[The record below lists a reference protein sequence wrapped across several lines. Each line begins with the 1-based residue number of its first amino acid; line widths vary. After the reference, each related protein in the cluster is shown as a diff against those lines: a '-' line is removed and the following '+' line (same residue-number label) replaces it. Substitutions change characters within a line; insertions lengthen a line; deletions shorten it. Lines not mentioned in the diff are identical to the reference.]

1 MAKKN
6 IYEMTL
12 AFAGICQAAHLAQ
25 QLARHGRCPEEAYH
39 CSLRSLTQPL
49 EAPGGALSYY
59 GGNEAALRFG
69 LETMIAVLNTPSQK
83 GALAEITRYS
93 LGMIGLER
101 KVTKNRQALNDLE
114 QRLRQLDRQ
123 LQHFGIDSS
132 TLASATASI
141 YTDIVSPLGPRIQI
155 TGEQAILQNSLVQ
168 SRVRAAL
175 LTGVRSAML
184 WQQLG
189 GGRLQLLFSRS
200 KLVEMAKL
208 ILSGLPHADA

>member
-49 EAPGGALSYY
+49 EPTGGTLDFF
-59 GGNEAALRFG
+59 GGNEATLRFG

-101 KVTKNRQALNDLE
+101 KVTKNRQALSDLE

-168 SRVRAAL
+168 SRVRAVL

-189 GGRLQLLFSRS
+189 GGRLQLLFSRG

>member
-39 CSLRSLTQPL
+39 SSLRSLTMPL
-49 EAPGGALSYY
+49 DIQAGALPFF
-59 GGNEAALRFG
+59 GGDEAALRFG
-69 LETMIAVLNTPSQK
+69 LESAIAVLNTPSQK
-83 GALAEITRYS
+83 GALAELTRYS

-101 KVTKNRQALNDLE
+101 KIVKNTQALNDFE

-132 TLASATASI
+132 TLASSIASI

-168 SRVRAAL
+168 SRVRAVL
-175 LTGVRSAML
+175 LTGIRSAML

-189 GGRLQLLFSRS
+189 GGRLQLLFSRG

>member
-6 IYEMTL
+6 YYEMTL

-25 QLARHGRCPEEAYH
+25 QLARHGRCPEIAYH

-49 EAPGGALSYY
+49 ATSGGALAFF
-59 GGNEAALRFG
+59 GGEEAQLRLG
-69 LETMIAVLNTPSQK
+69 LETLIAVLNTPSQK

-93 LGMIGLER
+93 LGMVGLER
-101 KVTKNRQALNDLE
+101 KVSKKTQALNDLE
-114 QRLRQLDRQ
+114 LRLQQLDRQ

-132 TLASATASI
+132 PLASSIASI

-155 TGEQAILQNSLVQ
+155 TGEQSILQNTLVQ

-175 LTGVRSAML
+175 LSGVRAAML
-184 WQQLG
+184 WHHVG
-189 GGRLQLLFSRS
+189 GGRLQLLFGRG
-200 KLVEMAKL
+200 KMVDMAKL
-208 ILSGLPHADA
+208 ILSGLPHVDA